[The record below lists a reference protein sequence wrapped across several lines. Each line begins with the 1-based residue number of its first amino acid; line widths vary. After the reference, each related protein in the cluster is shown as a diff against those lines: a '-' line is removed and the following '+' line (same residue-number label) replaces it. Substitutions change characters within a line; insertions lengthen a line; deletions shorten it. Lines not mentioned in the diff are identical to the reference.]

1 MNNLKEYII
10 EKFKITK
17 NIKVNNF
24 SSIER
29 GEVLLHI
36 SLYPSF
42 KNNKIIVRI
51 GTDRSKTRLCNF
63 IKFNKYFYFSYYDTD
78 NIYEEEYY
86 KWETKDNCKI
96 NKYGYFEF
104 YYKAS
109 YKDDIDMLS
118 IYLDKNGII
127 NFLNDINMNINNIT
141 KNILAKYFENID
153 LIFDDDKLPD
163 VSYNCLYEYGLKR
176 IYDEVN
182 NI

>member
-1 MNNLKEYII
+1 MKNINLYIT
-10 EKFKITK
+10 EKFKISK
-17 NIKVNNF
+17 DIKVNNF
-24 SSIER
+24 SSIKK
-29 GEVLLHI
+29 GDILLHI

-42 KNNKIIVRI
+42 EKNKIIVKI

-78 NIYEEEYY
+78 NTYEEEHYM
-86 KWETKDNCKI
+86 WETKDNCKI

-109 YKDDIDMLS
+109 YKDDSDMLS
-118 IYLDKNGII
+118 IYLDKDGII
-127 NFLNDINMNINNIT
+127 NFLNDINMKVNNIT

-153 LIFDDDKLPD
+153 LIFDDDKLPN
-163 VSYNCLYEYGLKR
+163 VSYIYEPGLKR
-176 IYDEVN
+176 IYNEVN